1 MPFLLQQ
8 INGVDM
14 TAATHDIAV
23 QHLTD
28 QQRFVRLV
36 VQREIKG
43 PLEPPQ
49 SPRSPLLKGLSP
61 SGYLANRPTIGGYKR
76 PSDLVDPS
84 CDHHHQQQQQHT
96 IENVSAT
103 KAYDQQQQST
113 NYKTSSSSAGG
124 DHFEYRQNGTHTENG
139 VPQPVPAPRRLNS
152 TNSIETVNGVN
163 GNGHHASK
171 GYTSNAS
178 QSSGNK
184 SEDDEAQV

>member
-1 MPFLLQQ
+1 
-8 INGVDM
+8 M

-61 SGYLANRPTIGGYKR
+61 SGYLANRPSIGGYKR
-76 PSDLVDPS
+76 PTEAHDPS
-84 CDHHHQQQQQHT
+84 VQVHNLNTADNQ
-96 IENVSAT
+96 SAT
-103 KAYDQQQQST
+103 KPYQTPPGDG
-113 NYKTSSSSAGG
+113 GG
-124 DHFEYRQNGTHTENG
+124 DHFDYQNGTIENG
-139 VPQPVPAPRRLNS
+139 VPQPIPAPRRLNS
-152 TNSIETVNGVN
+152 CNSIEAVNGVN
-163 GNGHHASK
+163 GNIGKSAA
-171 GYTSNAS
+171 SNAS

-184 SEDDEAQV
+184 SEDDDAQV